1 MMVSMGEM
9 KVFKKTLEKSCHGDR
24 DDGRAVLG
32 WLDAVAFVV
41 RELLEL
47 ESAKRPRD
55 QSSIVLIFLLVILPD

>member
-1 MMVSMGEM
+1 MKVLMGEM
-9 KVFKKTLEKSCHGDR
+9 KVFKKTLGKSCHGDG

-47 ESAKRPRD
+47 SAERPRD
-55 QSSIVLIFLLVILPD
+55 QLSIALIFLLVILPD